1 STVLLAAHTLID
13 PQYFTAPRQL
23 FPIWPE
29 WHPEKALALV
39 SATATILFLPK
50 ILAVLLF
57 AVKGARGFGG
67 ARALF
72 VSMVIELL
80 FSMA

>member
-1 STVLLAAHTLID
+1 VGAVPDPLHGAAGAHTLID

-50 ILAVLLF
+50 ILAVLL
-57 AVKGARGFGG
+57 
-67 ARALF
+67 LQ
-72 VSMVIELL
+72 
-80 FSMA
+80 